1 MAKPAEAAANVGT
14 SGPASSGT
22 LSSLIICQL
31 KSPPNSNAPS
41 DSAYTTTAKNR
52 VCGRCWRRANTY
64 TSPASSDHSA
74 TVAACS
80 KASGTARVANT
91 SESAAKAW
99 RNSGKSRLPVNT
111 PASRAYTAA
120 KPSAAPAAQW
130 PPSGSIWFCSTNA
143 DTAEPNSS
151 VPSIAPMV
159 MPWRTRL
166 SISSSNPALSGTAAS
181 SASSRRC
188 SA

>member
-1 MAKPAEAAANVGT
+1 MAKPAKPAANVGT
-14 SGPASSGT
+14 NGPASSGT
-22 LSSLIICQL
+22 FSSLTICQPN
-31 KSPPNSNAPS
+31 SPPNSNAPS
-41 DSAYTTTAKNR
+41 DNAYTATAKNR
-52 VCGRCWRRANTY
+52 VCGRCCRSANTY
-64 TSPASSDHSA
+64 TSPASSDHND
-74 TVAACS
+74 TVASCP

-91 SESAAKAW
+91 SESAANAW
-99 RNSGKSRLPVNT
+99 RSSGKSRLPVNT
-111 PASRAYTAA
+111 PASKAYTAA

-130 PPSGSIWFCSTNA
+130 PPSGSIWYCSTNA
-143 DTAEPNSS
+143 DTAEPNSN

-181 SASSRRC
+181 STSSRRC